1 MKYWKFNRKY
11 GVEKKVKIIIWHDI
25 FSSLTLECAKQILVW
40 NCFKGQVMKPNIVLH
55 KINDNDFLT
64 TYKIV
69 LLKIN
74 DNDFLITYKS
84 VI

>member
-1 MKYWKFNRKY
+1 
-11 GVEKKVKIIIWHDI
+11 
-25 FSSLTLECAKQILVW
+25 
-40 NCFKGQVMKPNIVLH
+40 MKPKIALH

-74 DNDFLITYKS
+74 DNDFLTTYKS

>member
-1 MKYWKFNRKY
+1 MVLKNKI
-11 GVEKKVKIIIWHDI
+11 KIIIWHDI
-25 FSSLTLECAKQILVW
+25 FSSLTLERAKQILVW
-40 NCFKGQVMKPNIVLH
+40 NCFKGQVMKPKIALH

-74 DNDFLITYKS
+74 DNDFLTTYKS

>member
-1 MKYWKFNRKY
+1 
-11 GVEKKVKIIIWHDI
+11 
-25 FSSLTLECAKQILVW
+25 
-40 NCFKGQVMKPNIVLH
+40 MKPNIVLH